1 MKDLLGNGLLCCYIP
16 CQLPPIQT
24 ADLSL
29 PEKVSDIRSVRQ
41 KSDKHSSFRRTYD
54 GVIL

>member
-1 MKDLLGNGLLCCYIP
+1 MKDLLGNGLLCRYIP